1 MGGKGSLRTAIATTT
16 RLSRWSSNRRRKRP
30 PPTSSA
36 TRGFGYGTN
45 LIQNMFEGTPSGA
58 SMIDLSSINNA
69 DVPKPTST
77 GATNPV
83 MAQWLAQNP
92 GYDQS
97 QLTQQG
103 RASLPGRVFLG
114 RPARHGFG
122 DDLRD
127 LRPFGQSR
135 DVVVVALGSRRV
147 EDLHRRRSE
156 LEDRRVRRRFLQ

>member
-1 MGGKGSLRTAIATTT
+1 MGGKGASGPQSDNQQIVQMEQQQAAQATAANEQRNA
-16 RLSRWSSNRRRKRP
+16 RL
-30 PPTSSA
+30 
-36 TRGFGYGTN
+36 GYGTN
-45 LIQNMFEGTPSGA
+45 LIQSLFEGTPSGA

-77 GATNPV
+77 GATNPM

-103 RASLPGRVFLG
+103 RASLPGRVLVG

-122 DDLRD
+122 NDLRD
-127 LRPFGQSR
+127 LRPVGQYR
-135 DVVVVALGSRRV
+135 DVLVVALGSRCV
-147 EDLHRRRSE
+147 QDLHRRRPE
-156 LEDRRVRRRFLQ
+156 LEDRRVRRRFLR